1 MIIKQQY
8 YIYTSIGNIE
18 HNEYEQ
24 WYMPKGTHGPDKM
37 FDKLLDNGFWS
48 KDNIK
53 SNQYI
58 GFDLGTV
65 EKLKLDR
72 VNS

>member
-1 MIIKQQY
+1 
-8 YIYTSIGNIE
+8 
-18 HNEYEQ
+18 
-24 WYMPKGTHGPDKM
+24 MPKGTHGPDKM